1 MLHTQ
6 PLPPRPSRAS
16 GLWDIAVR
24 VTEKLRAHNSALLAA
39 GIAMYGLLSVFPG
52 LAAAVFV
59 YGLFATPADVSRQM
73 AIFAG
78 ILPPGAWEIFRAQL
92 QNVAE
97 HDRGALTVAAAL
109 GLFVA
114 LWSARLT
121 MSALMS
127 ATNIAH
133 EVPEKRGF
141 FYQILISLVL
151 TIGAIVGFIAMLL
164 VGVIVPV
171 VLAVFGTSAWV
182 QETIAIVRWLV
193 LWVFAVIGL
202 ALVYY
207 YAPARRRARLHYLTW
222 GSTVAAT
229 FWVALSAVFG
239 LYVRS
244 FAGYDET
251 YGALAGVIVLL
262 MWFYLLS
269 FTVVLGAE
277 VNAAMEARRA
287 ERLQPTR

>member
-1 MLHTQ
+1 
-6 PLPPRPSRAS
+6 
-16 GLWDIAVR
+16 LWEVATR
-24 VTEKLRAHNSALLAA
+24 VTDKLQAHNSALLAA

-133 EVPEKRGF
+133 EVPERRGF

-182 QETIAIVRWLV
+182 QETIAIVRWVV

-207 YAPARRRARLHYLTW
+207 YAPARRRTRLHCLTW

-229 FWVALSAVFG
+229 FWVALSALFG

-244 FAGYDET
+244 VGSYDET

-262 MWFYLLS
+262 VWFYLLS

-287 ERLQPTR
+287 ERLHPTR